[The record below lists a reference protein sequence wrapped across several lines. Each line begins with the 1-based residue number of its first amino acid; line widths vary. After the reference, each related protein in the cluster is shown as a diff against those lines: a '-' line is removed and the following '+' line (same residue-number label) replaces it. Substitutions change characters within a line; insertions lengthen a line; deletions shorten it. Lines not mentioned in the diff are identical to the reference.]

1 LAAAANDVTL
11 RRVRR
16 VSLIDLNSSCS
27 LLRVATIVFK
37 MHATAQC
44 FAPGFFKRSLDEFK
58 RLSQFGELPG
68 PSAFSRRAR

>member
-1 LAAAANDVTL
+1 VC
-11 RRVRR
+11 R

-27 LLRVATIVFK
+27 LLRIATIVFN
-37 MHATAQC
+37 MRATAQC

-68 PSAFSRRAR
+68 PSAFRRAR